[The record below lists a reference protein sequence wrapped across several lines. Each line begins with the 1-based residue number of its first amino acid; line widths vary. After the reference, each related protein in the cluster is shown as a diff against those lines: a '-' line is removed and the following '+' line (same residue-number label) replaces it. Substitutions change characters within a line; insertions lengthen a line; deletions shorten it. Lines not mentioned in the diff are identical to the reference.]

1 MLMAKSRTQ
10 NAILN
15 SLYGIASALTMI
27 ILNFAVRYFLVKS
40 LGDEYYGLHSFF
52 QSITNLFAML
62 ELGISSAVIIHLYE
76 PVKNEA
82 YEEIKEIMSF
92 YRGVYIKIAIIF
104 SVVTFIFGI
113 SLLPF
118 VVHTTIDRVYVI
130 GYYLVFSSSFTFD
143 FLTYHK
149 RSILFADQKNRISS
163 LYTMLAELF
172 FRGLQIVCLL
182 IYPSYILFLILFIA
196 EKLVSNVLC
205 NKYVVKHYPY
215 LVRYKH
221 LKIEEKL
228 RQGIIDTIKP
238 LFVFQI
244 ATTIQGA
251 IPSVLISILMG
262 NISIV
267 GYYANYQLVS
277 STMALLY
284 SHLGGAFTTS
294 FGNLAVNRDIE
305 AMENAYKKTAFLTNS
320 IAIILFVGYIS
331 CIQDF
336 IAMIFGNHFLLP
348 IKSVIVIGFLM
359 IVSLF
364 NVPMISI
371 QNAMGL
377 HRLDVRYMV
386 FQAFLSTVLGFIGG
400 KYFGM
405 EGLFIGLLIPSAIFT
420 IFVKGT
426 IISKYVFE
434 WTKWQFLIYIIKDI
448 VKLLLVGTAGYLMS
462 TLVSTDYYLLNI
474 LIKGMLAVII
484 GTILLVCMSIGNPY
498 LKSIVKTIY
507 KK

>member
-1 MLMAKSRTQ
+1 MAKSRTQ

-15 SLYGIASALTMI
+15 SLYGIASALIMI
-27 ILNFAVRYFLVKS
+27 ILNFAVRYFLVKT

-82 YEEIKEIMSF
+82 YDEIKEIMSF

-118 VVHTTIDRVYVI
+118 VVHTTIDMAYVI
-130 GYYLVFSSSFTFD
+130 GYYLIFSSSFTFD

-149 RSILFADQKNRISS
+149 RSILYADQKNRVSS
-163 LYTMLAELF
+163 LYTMLAELV

-196 EKLVSNVLC
+196 EKLVSNALC

-215 LVRYKH
+215 LVNYKY
-221 LKIEEKL
+221 LKIGENLK
-228 RQGIIDTIKP
+228 QGIIGTIKP

-277 STMALLY
+277 STMTLLY
-284 SHLGGAFTTS
+284 SQLGGAFTTS
-294 FGNLAVNRDIE
+294 FGNLAVNRNIE

-336 IAMIFGNHFLLP
+336 IALIFGEHFLLP

-386 FQAFLSTVLGFIGG
+386 FQAILSTILGFIGG
-400 KYFGM
+400 KYFGV

-420 IFVKGT
+420 ILVKGT

-434 WTKWQFLIYIIKDI
+434 WTTWQFFFYIIKDI
-448 VKLLLVGTAGYLMS
+448 IKLLLVGIVGYLMS

-474 LIKGMLAVII
+474 LIKGIIAVSI
-484 GTILLVCMSIGNPY
+484 GTILIVCMSIGNPY
-498 LKSIVKTIY
+498 LKSIIKTIY

>member
-1 MLMAKSRTQ
+1 M
-10 NAILN
+10 
-15 SLYGIASALTMI
+15 G
-27 ILNFAVRYFLVKS
+27 NF
-40 LGDEYYGLHSFF
+40 
-52 QSITNLFAML
+52 
-62 ELGISSAVIIHLYE
+62 
-76 PVKNEA
+76 
-82 YEEIKEIMSF
+82 
-92 YRGVYIKIAIIF
+92 
-104 SVVTFIFGI
+104 
-113 SLLPF
+113 
-118 VVHTTIDRVYVI
+118 
-130 GYYLVFSSSFTFD
+130 
-143 FLTYHK
+143 
-149 RSILFADQKNRISS
+149 
-163 LYTMLAELF
+163 
-172 FRGLQIVCLL
+172 
-182 IYPSYILFLILFIA
+182 SYILFLILFIA
-196 EKLVSNVLC
+196 EKLVSNALC

-215 LVRYKH
+215 LVNYKQ
-221 LKIEEKL
+221 LKIGAKL
-228 RQGIIDTIKP
+228 KQGIIDTIKP

-251 IPSVLISILMG
+251 IPSILISILMG

-277 STMALLY
+277 STMSLLY
-284 SHLGGAFTTS
+284 SQLGGAFTTS
-294 FGNLAVNRDIE
+294 FGNLAVNRNIE

-336 IAMIFGNHFLLP
+336 IALIFGNHFLLP

-386 FQAFLSTVLGFIGG
+386 FQAFLSIVLGFIGG

-420 IFVKGT
+420 ILVKGT

-434 WTKWQFLIYIIKDI
+434 WTKWQFFIYIIKDI
-448 VKLLLVGTAGYLMS
+448 MKLLLVGTAGYLMS
-462 TLVSTDYYLLNI
+462 TLVSTDNYLLNI

-484 GTILLVCMSIGNPY
+484 GTTLLVIMSIGNPY

-507 KK
+507 KR